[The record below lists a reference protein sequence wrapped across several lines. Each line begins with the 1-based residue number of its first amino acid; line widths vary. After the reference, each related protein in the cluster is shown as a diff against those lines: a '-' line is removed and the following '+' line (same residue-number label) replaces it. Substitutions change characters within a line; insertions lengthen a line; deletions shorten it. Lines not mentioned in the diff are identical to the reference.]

1 MPNPIRLDLSRINCD
16 RNQMGSLSL
25 CEGWYLD
32 TNKPVKIFPHMADIS
47 TAIGTAHDPDG
58 QIVEQVTN
66 EARHPRPRFGH
77 VIQDDW
83 IWMRSQ
89 IPEQSVLANDDAQ
102 FLVRPADP
110 VPQAVAKPAEA
121 GRFIANGE
129 R

>member
-1 MPNPIRLDLSRINCD
+1 MPNRIWLDFSGINCNL
-16 RNQMGSLSL
+16 NQMGSLSL
-25 CEGWYLD
+25 CEGRYLNA
-32 TNKPVKIFPHMADIS
+32 NKPVKILPHMTDVS
-47 TAIGTAHDPDG
+47 TAIGTARDPDG

-66 EARHPRPRFGH
+66 ETRHPWPCFGH
-77 VIQDDW
+77 VIQHDW

-110 VPQAVAKPAEA
+110 VSQAVAKPAEA
-121 GRFIANGE
+121 GCLIANGE